1 MRVFR
6 QQYKGRD
13 GQAKFSA
20 KWYVELNDHNGDP
33 QRIAGFSDKGQTAE
47 LGNRLQKVVAARVMR
62 ETPNPELAAWLE
74 TLPSDLL
81 VRLLKLGLL
90 DSRSAANG
98 KPVVC
103 RVNDRAGGVDDEV
116 EERQG

>member
-13 GQAKFSA
+13 GKTKLSA
-20 KWYVELNDHNGDP
+20 KWYVEIKDHNGDQ
-33 QRIAGFSDKGQTAE
+33 QRIAGFTDRGQTTE

-74 TLPSDLL
+74 TLPGDLRG
-81 VRLLKLGLL
+81 RLLEISLL
-90 DSRSAANG
+90 DSRSAAN
-98 KPVVC
+98 
-103 RVNDRAGGVDDEV
+103 ASALDDPTDTVPGLVAWTFET
-116 EERQG
+116 